1 MAEALAKNLRGG
13 EVIEMI
19 GDLGAGKTTFVSGLV
34 RALGYTGPVTSPTFS
49 LLNVYKT
56 DALINHFDLYRLED
70 IGEVK
75 HEIDEAMSQPHAIT
89 IIEWAKQIEYI
100 EDLIK
105 IQLESQPEENKRKIT
120 ISVPSKYSYAI
131 EGLA

>member
-1 MAEALAKNLRGG
+1 
-13 EVIEMI
+13 MI

-34 RALGYTGPVTSPTFS
+34 RALGYKGPVTSPTFS
-49 LLNVYKT
+49 LLNVYKA
-56 DALINHFDLYRLED
+56 DILINHFDLYRLEN

-75 HEIDEAMSQPHAIT
+75 HEIDEAINQPSAIT

-100 EDLIK
+100 DDLIK
-105 IQLESQPEENKRKIT
+105 IQLQSQPDENKRKIT
-120 ISVPSKYSYAI
+120 ISAPSKYSYII